1 MVKTEYFSGAY
12 AEFPAAAVSQGEV
25 SLRVENLACVRGLR
39 VVFADLDF
47 TLVGGGVLHVSGANG
62 AGKTSLLRMICG
74 LLAPAAGT
82 ISLSDGAPLATQ
94 CHYLGHADGLKNT
107 LTPRETNFYENRF
120 WTSQEP
126 RAEEDLLSLA
136 GLRKQAD
143 QRVSSLSAGQR
154 RRLALTR
161 LLAAPRRLWLLD
173 EPYTALDGAG
183 RELVD
188 TLILLHVDAGGL
200 VVRASHEPVPLS
212 YQLLVL
218 GRLAAGAF
226 WSLYLRAK

>member
-12 AEFPAAAVSQGEV
+12 AEFPAAAVSQGQV

-126 RAEEDLLSLA
+126 HATEDLLAFA
-136 GLRKQAD
+136 GLLKQAD
-143 QRVSSLSAGQR
+143 QRVSTLSAGQR

-161 LLAAPRRLWLLD
+161 LLASPRRLWLLD
-173 EPYTALDGAG
+173 EPFTALDAAG
-183 RELVD
+183 RELVN
-188 TLILLHVDAGGL
+188 TLIRRQAAAGGL
-200 VVRASHEPVPLS
+200 VVLAAHEPVPLAD
-212 YQLLVL
+212 QHLEL
-218 GRLAAGAF
+218 GT
-226 WSLYLRAK
+226 

>member
-1 MVKTEYFSGAY
+1 MVKTEYFSDAY
-12 AEFPAAAVSQGEV
+12 AAFSDAADTEDQV
-25 SLRVENLACVRGLR
+25 SLRVENLACARGLR
-39 VVFADLDF
+39 VVFANLNF
-47 TLVGGGVLHVSGANG
+47 TLAGGGVVHVSGANG
-62 AGKTSLLRMICG
+62 AGKTSLLRLICG
-74 LLAPAAGT
+74 LLEPAAGT
-82 ISLSDGAPLATQ
+82 ISLSDGAALASQ

-107 LTPRETNFYENRF
+107 LTPRETIFYENRF

-126 RAEEDLLSLA
+126 RAAEDSLSLA

-173 EPYTALDGAG
+173 EPYTALDAAG

-188 TLILLHVDAGGL
+188 TLIRRQAEAGGL
-200 VVRASHEPVPLS
+200 IVLAAHEPVPLAD
-212 YQLLVL
+212 QHLEL
-218 GRLAAGAF
+218 GA
-226 WSLYLRAK
+226 